1 VQKFRQNVRN
11 KNKMEYFVK
20 DISFW
25 VKESPNF
32 EGKHFG
38 RGGGDFVSPHLDSDF
53 SLVAFKKLVF

>member
-1 VQKFRQNVRN
+1 MRN